1 MAVLRPKST
10 VPTKRNKPAGIKEN
24 RLFNTLNVLFMIV
37 FTTIII
43 FPIWDVIVGSFSSS
57 ASVATPGIRLWPE
70 QFSLDAY
77 RVVFN
82 DPSIWNA
89 FLISV
94 LKTVIGVTTSVFFT
108 AMVAYAMS
116 KQDLIG
122 RKIFIALGVGT
133 MFFSGGMIPIYLLMR
148 SLGLLDNFLVYIIPA
163 LFSFYN
169 MLILMNFFREIPT
182 SLEESARIDGAGVWR
197 IFLQIILP
205 LSTPVLAV
213 IALFNGVYQWND
225 FMTARLYI
233 TNEALY
239 PIQMKLYEIIV
250 QQQAANMQNVVGSV
264 IIPTSSQTIQLATIV
279 VATVPIVLVYP
290 FLQRFLIS
298 GMMIGAVKE

>member
-1 MAVLRPKST
+1 MPFKKNKTAV
-10 VPTKRNKPAGIKEN
+10 KEN
-24 RLFNTLNVLFMIV
+24 RLFNALNVIFMILFSILIV
-37 FTTIII
+37 

-57 ASVATPGIRLWPE
+57 ASLASPGIRLWPE
-70 QFSLDAY
+70 NFSLDAY

-82 DPSIWNA
+82 DPSIWNS
-89 FLISV
+89 FMISV

-122 RKIFIALGVGT
+122 RKLFIALGVGT
-133 MFFSGGMIPIYLLMR
+133 MFFSGGMIPFYLLIR

-169 MLILMNFFREIPT
+169 MLILMNFFREIPV

-205 LSTPVLAV
+205 LSTPVLAT

-233 TNEALY
+233 SNEALY

-290 FLQRFLIS
+290 FLQRYLIS